1 MSPMKGHT
9 AEEKIGMPVANS
21 GELQERR
28 RENRERKSLSD
39 GYRLSLTM
47 MWERE
52 GALRDLLNA
61 STETTILLDTDGTI
75 VALNETAARR
85 IGRPVDELVGKRMD
99 SILPSTAATARRER
113 INRVIA
119 AGKPIRFEEINDG
132 RIIDNNLSPIF
143 DAEGRVRRLSLFGV
157 DITQQRQ
164 GERLLKERQAEL
176 KKRSRELEE
185 LNAALKVLLREREKD
200 KDIIEEK
207 MLLNMKDLVIPYLE
221 QLKSTNLSAEQR
233 TYVSII
239 EQHLGDVVSPFSRK
253 LASSFI
259 HLTPKEIQVASLVK
273 DGKTNKEIAEICHV
287 SVKTVEFYRSNI
299 RNKLGL
305 KHKKTNLRAYLDSM
319 R

>member
-1 MSPMKGHT
+1 MPPLKGQM
-9 AEEKIGMPVANS
+9 AEKKIWTPTTDVVD
-21 GELQERR
+21 LQKLQQ
-28 RENRERKSLSD
+28 ENRELKRLSD
-39 GYRLSLTM
+39 ECRLAHSV

-52 GALRDLLNA
+52 EALRDLLNA
-61 STETTILLDTDGTI
+61 STETTILLDPDGTI

-85 IGRPVDELVGKRMD
+85 IGRSVDKLVGRKMD
-99 SILPSTAATARRER
+99 NILPSPTATARRER

-119 AGKPIRFEEINDG
+119 SGKAIRFEEIQDG

-143 DAEGRVRRLSLFGV
+143 DAEGSVRRLSLFGV
-157 DITQQRQ
+157 DITQQRHS
-164 GERLLKERQAEL
+164 ERLLKERQAEL

-233 TYVSII
+233 AYLSII
-239 EQHLGDVVSPFSRK
+239 EQHLNDVVSPFSRK
-253 LASSFI
+253 LSSSFI

-305 KHKKTNLRAYLDSM
+305 KHKKTNLRSYLNSM
-319 R
+319 H